1 MRQSWVISALGT
13 NYASRAEITSNRE
26 GKGTP
31 HALLTKKRPEK
42 SPGKP
47 KRRSFLEKSSKK
59 ERLIIP
65 PPFFKGLIRGVDVC
79 QSGRR
84 SRVESAVY
92 FR

>member
-13 NYASRAEITSNRE
+13 NYVSRTEITSNSE

-31 HALLTKKRPEK
+31 HALLTKKRPKK
-42 SPGKP
+42 SLRNP

-59 ERLIIP
+59 ERLII

>member
-1 MRQSWVISALGT
+1 M
-13 NYASRAEITSNRE
+13 TSNSE

-42 SPGKP
+42 SLRKP

-65 PPFFKGLIRGVDVC
+65 SFFKGLIRGVDVC